1 MNSSFIGRAHLIV
14 NRRRNRR
21 QALAEMKIR
30 ARAIEARPASRRAQ
44 LAACGV
50 TVVLIWIVFGQT
62 LAHEFV
68 NYDDKT
74 YVYGNSLVSAGLS
87 WHGLTRAFVDTQTN
101 NWHPLTI
108 ISHMIDCQLFD
119 LKAGGHHFTN
129 VLLHTIAALLLFV
142 WLLKVTGRFW
152 SGAFVTVL
160 FAIHPLR
167 VESVAW
173 IAERKDVLSAV
184 FFFLTL
190 GAYARYV
197 RARSLGRY
205 LTMSILFAC
214 GLLSKPMLVT
224 IPAVLLLLDY
234 WPLKRIADAKSLWR
248 LTLEKLPLFALSAA
262 SSIVAL
268 ALQVQ
273 SPVSVGQL
281 PFGWRLQN
289 ALVSCVTYIWQMF
302 WPANLAAF
310 YPHPDNH
317 LAFWQVALAASFLIA
332 TSWVVFARR
341 RTRPYLLIG
350 WLWYLIMLLPVIGI
364 IEVGL
369 QGHADRYTYLP
380 QVGLYIALTWF
391 VADVSRSLSHRKE
404 IVATVGSAI
413 VIILSVCAWRQTT
426 FWRNSETLWTRTLAV
441 TTDNDVARTNLGTL
455 LMERG
460 QLDDALSNFQTALAV
475 RSHSEHRHYSL
486 SLALIH
492 DSVGNVLARKG
503 RLDEA
508 IVHLRQAIGLRPD
521 YPDAH
526 YNLGTALFQK
536 GDLDGAIAEWR
547 TTLSIHPYDAGAHT
561 GLGNALVQ
569 KGFLGEAADHYEK
582 ALQSEPDSILPLNN
596 LAWVMSTGPDDSL
609 RNNEIAVQLAKK
621 ANQLSD
627 ENNAVFMR
635 TLAAAY
641 AQAGQ
646 FEKAIETARRA
657 SELAQRQREHEL
669 ARQIM
674 EDVDLYRRRTPLRDP
689 NLRNAR

>member
-1 MNSSFIGRAHLIV
+1 
-14 NRRRNRR
+14 
-21 QALAEMKIR
+21 MKVR
-30 ARAIEARPASRRAQ
+30 ARTIETRSPSGITQ
-44 LAACGV
+44 LGV
-50 TVVLIWIVFGQT
+50 CAVIIVLVWIVFGQT
-62 LAHEFV
+62 LSHDFV

-74 YVYGNSLVSAGLS
+74 YVYGNSLVSAGVSL
-87 WHGLTRAFVDTQTN
+87 HGLAQAFVDTQTN

-108 ISHMIDCQLFD
+108 ISHMIDCQFFD

-129 VLLHTIAALLLFV
+129 VLLHTIAAILLFL
-142 WLLKVTGRFW
+142 WLRNITGKGQSNASAARTSDW
-152 SGAFVTVL
+152 RNAFVTAL

-190 GAYARYV
+190 VAYARYV
-197 RARSLGRY
+197 RAQSLGRY
-205 LTMSILFAC
+205 FTMSILFVC
-214 GLLSKPMLVT
+214 GLMSKPMLVT
-224 IPAVLLLLDY
+224 TPAVLLLLDY
-234 WPLKRIADAKSLWR
+234 WPLKRIADSKSFR
-248 LTLEKLPLFALSAA
+248 RVTFEKLPLFALSAA
-262 SSIVAL
+262 ASVVAF

-281 PFGWRLQN
+281 PFVWRLQN
-289 ALVSCVTYIWQMF
+289 ALVTYVTYIWQMF
-302 WPANLAAF
+302 WPADLAVF

-317 LAFWQVALAASFLIA
+317 LAFWQVALAAAFLIA
-332 TSWVVFARR
+332 TTWIVFALR
-341 RTRPYLLIG
+341 RTRPYLFVG

-364 IEVGL
+364 VEVGL

-391 VADVSRSLSHRKE
+391 VADISASLRHRKE
-404 IVATVGSAI
+404 ILATVGSAI
-413 VIILSVCAWRQTT
+413 VIILSVCAWKQTT
-426 FWRNSETLWTRTLAV
+426 YWRNGETLWRHTLAV
-441 TTDNDVARTNLGTL
+441 TKDNDVALTNLGTL

-460 QLDDALSNFQTALAV
+460 QLDEALSYFQAALAV

-508 IVHLRQAIGLRPD
+508 IVHLRQAIDVQPD

-536 GDLDGAIAEWR
+536 GDLDGAIAQWR
-547 TTLSIHPYDAGAHT
+547 ITLSIHPYDAGAHT
-561 GLGNALVQ
+561 SLGNALVQ
-569 KGFLGEAADHYEK
+569 KGLLGEAADHYEK

-609 RNNEIAVQLAKK
+609 RNNDIAVELATK
-621 ANQLSD
+621 ANQLSK
-627 ENNAVFMR
+627 ENNPVFIR

-657 SELAQRQREHEL
+657 SEQANAQGVRDLAL
-669 ARQIM
+669 QIQ
-674 EDVDLYRRRTPLRDP
+674 EDVDLYRHRTPLRDP

>member
-1 MNSSFIGRAHLIV
+1 
-14 NRRRNRR
+14 
-21 QALAEMKIR
+21 MKVR
-30 ARAIEARPASRRAQ
+30 ARAIETRSPSGLTQFGICA
-44 LAACGV
+44 V
-50 TVVLIWIVFGQT
+50 IVVLVWIVFGQT
-62 LAHEFV
+62 LGHDFV

-74 YVYGNSLVSAGLS
+74 YVYGNSLVEDGLS
-87 WHGLTRAFVDTQTN
+87 WHGLARAFVDTQTN

-108 ISHMIDCQLFD
+108 ISHMIDCQVYG
-119 LKAGGHHFTN
+119 LKQGGHHFTN
-129 VLLHTIAALLLFV
+129 VLLHTIAVVLLLLF
-142 WLLKVTGRFW
+142 LRDVTGHFW
-152 SGAFVTVL
+152 RSAFVTAL

-184 FFFLTL
+184 FFLLTL

-197 RARSLGRY
+197 RSRSLGRY

-214 GLLSKPMLVT
+214 GLMSKPMLVT
-224 IPAVLLLLDY
+224 TPAVLLLLDY
-234 WPLKRIADAKSLWR
+234 WPLARGQRSEVRGQRFKGEIWLR
-248 LTLEKLPLFALSAA
+248 LVVEKLPLFALSAA
-262 SSIVAL
+262 SSIVAF

-273 SPVSVGQL
+273 SPSSVGQL
-281 PFGWRLQN
+281 PFFWRLQN
-289 ALVSCVTYIWQMF
+289 ALVTYVTYIWQMF
-302 WPANLAAF
+302 WPANLAVF

-317 LAFWQVALAASFLIA
+317 LALWQVALAAAFLIG
-332 TSWVVFARR
+332 TSWAVFALRR
-341 RTRPYLLIG
+341 SRPYLLIG

-364 IEVGL
+364 VEVGL

-391 VADVSRSLSHRKE
+391 VADISASLRHRKE
-404 IVATVGSAI
+404 ILATAGSAV
-413 VIILSVCAWRQTT
+413 VITLSLCAWKQTT
-426 FWRNSETLWTRTLAV
+426 YWRNSETLWTHTLAV
-441 TTDNDVARTNLGTL
+441 TTDNDVALTNFGTF

-460 QLDDALSNFQTALAV
+460 QLGEALSYFQRALAV
-475 RSHSEHRHYSL
+475 RSRSEHHHYNF

-492 DSVGNVLARKG
+492 DSVGNVLARQG

-508 IVHLRQAIGLRPD
+508 IVHLRQAVELRPD

-536 GDLDGAIAEWR
+536 GDLDGAIAQWR

-561 GLGNALVQ
+561 SLGNALVQ
-569 KGFLGEAADHYEK
+569 KGFLGEAVDHYEK

-609 RNNEIAVQLAKK
+609 RNNEIAVELATK
-621 ANQLSD
+621 ANQLSK
-627 ENNAVFMR
+627 ESNPVFIR

-646 FEKAIETARRA
+646 FENAIETARRA
-657 SELAQRQREHEL
+657 SKQAKSQGSNDLAVEIQQ
-669 ARQIM
+669 
-674 EDVDLYRRRTPLRDP
+674 DVDLYQRRTPLRDP